1 MQKKKHKTFFEKLFT
16 TNVKQAVMLRNKDDL
31 DSILQPNDAGTVR
44 DNHMQIRYSLCEDA
58 FDGEPHRR
66 ALLGDAETVMKA
78 PAFSS
83 TSQQS
88 P

>member
-44 DNHMQIRYSLCEDA
+44 DNHMQIRCSLCEDA
-58 FDGEPHRR
+58 FGGEPI
-66 ALLGDAETVMKA
+66 AELCWAMLKR
-78 PAFSS
+78 
-83 TSQQS
+83 
-88 P
+88 